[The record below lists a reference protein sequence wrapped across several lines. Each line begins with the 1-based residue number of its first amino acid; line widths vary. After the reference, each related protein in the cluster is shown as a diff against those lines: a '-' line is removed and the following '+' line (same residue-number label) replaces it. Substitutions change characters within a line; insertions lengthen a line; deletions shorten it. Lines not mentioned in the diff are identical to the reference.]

1 MRKLQKYLIKIINKH
16 YNKGL
21 MMIKKQDHN
30 IDFEKFLIKSLIRNF
45 KKGTLIRHLI
55 KSIKKYF
62 IKNFMKNLKTN

>member
-1 MRKLQKYLIKIINKH
+1 
-16 YNKGL
+16 